1 MAAEKSH
8 ILYVD
13 DEHQNLVTFRS
24 NFRKYYQI
32 HVAQSAA
39 EGKQQLAAHPEIA
52 LILSDQRM
60 PGMTG
65 VEFFE
70 EIRTEFPD
78 PIRMVVTAFSDIQAI
93 VEAINI
99 GKVYY
104 YIAKPWNA
112 KELKVIIDNGL
123 KAYRLQKENRSLQA
137 EKYALE
143 LQAEQQEKENIRS
156 QFETLKNQVNPH
168 FLFNSLNVLSSLVH
182 EDPDLAESFIVKLTK
197 VYRYVLELKEAD
209 IVPLFEELAF
219 IQSYFFLHQIR
230 FGNNLNLYVEV
241 SEADK
246 QRYLPP
252 LTLQILVENA
262 IKHNIISRDRPLTIE
277 LFMEQDE
284 LVVRNSFQPRQDQV
298 ASTGLGLANL
308 EARYGFLADKQP
320 RFFVENDHY
329 IARVPLLDLSPGEV
343 AGRKINS

>member
-1 MAAEKSH
+1 MAAEKPQ

-24 NFRKYYQI
+24 NFRKYYSI
-32 HVAQSAA
+32 HIARSAA
-39 EGKQQLAAHPEIA
+39 EGKEVLASHPEIA

-70 EIRTEFPD
+70 EIRKDFPN

-93 VEAINI
+93 IEAINF

-112 KELKVIIDNGL
+112 KELKLIIDNGL
-123 KAYRLQKENRSLQA
+123 EAYRLKTENRNLQE

-143 LQAEQQEKENIRS
+143 LKAEQQEKENIRS

-182 EDPDLAESFIVKLTK
+182 E
-197 VYRYVLELKEAD
+197 
-209 IVPLFEELAF
+209 
-219 IQSYFFLHQIR
+219 
-230 FGNNLNLYVEV
+230 
-241 SEADK
+241 
-246 QRYLPP
+246 
-252 LTLQILVENA
+252 
-262 IKHNIISRDRPLTIE
+262 
-277 LFMEQDE
+277 
-284 LVVRNSFQPRQDQV
+284 
-298 ASTGLGLANL
+298 
-308 EARYGFLADKQP
+308 
-320 RFFVENDHY
+320 
-329 IARVPLLDLSPGEV
+329 
-343 AGRKINS
+343 